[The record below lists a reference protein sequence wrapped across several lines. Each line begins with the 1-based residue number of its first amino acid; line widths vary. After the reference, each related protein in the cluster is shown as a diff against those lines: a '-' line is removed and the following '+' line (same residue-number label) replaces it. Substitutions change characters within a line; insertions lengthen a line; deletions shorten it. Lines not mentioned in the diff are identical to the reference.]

1 MHIMK
6 SAEGS
11 KILKLQSARV
21 SNINYSKNKP
31 KLKFSN
37 MKTW

>member
-1 MHIMK
+1 MK
-6 SAEGS
+6 SGEGS
-11 KILKLQSARV
+11 KILTLQRTRV

-37 MKTW
+37 MKT